1 MDNGYSKKT
10 KHKQKQMK
18 RIEKIKLERVLP
30 RVFVGSENDS
40 PVCNSEVW
48 LREVTLRRT
57 AGAYL
62 VEAESG
68 TGKSSLCSFVYGNR
82 RDYCG
87 HIFFD
92 DRDIS
97 TYSIAEWCEVRRRH
111 IALLPQE
118 MRLFPELT
126 AMENIMIKN
135 RLTDACSEEDI
146 RRRLEALE
154 IGHKADSPA
163 ALLSIGQQQRVA
175 IVRAL
180 CQPFDFIILDEP
192 VSHLDERN
200 NLIVADIIA
209 EAARAAEAA
218 IITTSVGNPLL
229 LSGIADAPAINT
241 IKL

>member
-1 MDNGYSKKT
+1 MT
-10 KHKQKQMK
+10 MK
-18 RIEKIKLERVLP
+18 RIETITLDKVLP
-30 RVFVGSENDS
+30 RVFLGSEHDS
-40 PVCNSEVW
+40 PVCDSEVW
-48 LREVTLRRT
+48 LRHLTLRRD

-82 RDYCG
+82 RDYSG
-87 HIFFD
+87 HILFD
-92 DRDIS
+92 DRDLAS
-97 TYSIAEWCEVRRRH
+97 LSMGEWCEIRRRH

-126 AMENIMIKN
+126 AMENIQIKN
-135 RLTDACSEEDI
+135 RLTDACSEAEI

-154 IGHKADSPA
+154 IEHKADTPA

-180 CQPFDFIILDEP
+180 CQPFDFLILDEP
-192 VSHLDERN
+192 VSHLDRRN
-200 NLIVADIIA
+200 NLIVAAIIADAARDA
-209 EAARAAEAA
+209 EAAV
-218 IITTSVGNPLL
+218 ITTSVGNPLL
-229 LSGIADAPAINT
+229 LSDIDNAPEINT